1 MKCSE
6 RDTWEVEDNSIFI
19 VFGVYCPNDFQNMCE
34 LTVYLKDSI
43 SEIITN

>member
-6 RDTWEVEDNSIFI
+6 RNIWEVEDKSIFVI
-19 VFGVYCPNDFQNMCE
+19 LGVYCPIDFQNMCE
-34 LTVYLKDSI
+34 LTVYLKDTI